1 MFIILIVK
9 GLEYV
14 LKVRVLLNYN
24 SLQLIIAS
32 DSYIKIAANRAKIYH
47 FKFAAELLFKGVNSS
62 STTDDL
68 DIIYINRYDKAIYKS
83 KR

>member
-1 MFIILIVK
+1 MLIILIVK

-32 DSYIKIAANRAKIYH
+32 NSYAKVVVNRAKIYYL
-47 FKFAAELLFKGVNSS
+47 KFTAELLFKEVNSGF
-62 STTDDL
+62 TTNNFN
-68 DIIYINRYDKAIYKS
+68 IIYIN
-83 KR
+83 